1 MKSNLKIDINLGRI
15 PILLTVVF
23 VVLKLVE
30 VIKWSWWWV
39 FAPLWITAIIGV
51 SIFIVAV
58 LLLSIIPPL
67 LSYSVRSR

>member
-51 SIFIVAV
+51 SIFIFVVVIAFI
-58 LLLSIIPPL
+58 LASAKSKKRGI
-67 LSYSVRSR
+67 